1 MEGRTGKED
10 SAALKQRETRYRSEI
25 VAGLESVDADE
36 WNRIAGERSPF
47 VRYEFLSALE
57 TQGCVRSETGW
68 VPRHLLL
75 YGDDRLLGAVPAY
88 AKSHSHGEFVF
99 DWAWAEAYTRAG
111 LHYYPK
117 LVVSIPFTP
126 ATGPRLLYERGDD
139 HRRVPDLLV
148 EAALRFARRAGV
160 STLHWLFVGADDSAR
175 LSRQGHLI
183 RIGCQFHW
191 RNPGYR
197 DFQDYL
203 DGFTSKRRKAIRRER
218 REAAAAPVEIE
229 LRHGTEMRDEHWA
242 AYHALYAATY
252 DRKFGYPALTRGFFR
267 AVGESMGERVLVI
280 LARRGSRYVAGAHL
294 FRDASVLYGR
304 NWGCSEF
311 HASLHFEIC
320 YYRAI
325 EYCIARGLSDF
336 DAGAQG
342 EHKILRGFMPVPTRS
357 AHWIRHPGFREAIER
372 FLVRE
377 EQGVRAY
384 IEEMQGHSPFKDP
397 AGTQRPSSHDG

>member
-1 MEGRTGKED
+1 MP
-10 SAALKQRETRYRSEI
+10 I
-25 VAGLESVDADE
+25 
-36 WNRIAGERSPF
+36 
-47 VRYEFLSALE
+47 
-57 TQGCVRSETGW
+57 
-68 VPRHLLL
+68 
-75 YGDDRLLGAVPAY
+75 Y

-99 DWAWAEAYTRAG
+99 DWAWAEAYMRAG

-126 ATGPRLLYERGDD
+126 ATGPRLLYERTRGD
-139 HRRVPDLLV
+139 RRVPDLLV
-148 EAALRFARRAGV
+148 EAALEFARRAGT
-160 STLHWLFVGADDSAR
+160 STLHWLFVDDEDGAR
-175 LSRQGHLI
+175 LSRQGHLT

-242 AYHALYAATY
+242 AYHALYASTY
-252 DRKFGYPALTRGFFR
+252 DRKYGYPALTRGFLSQRRRIHGGTGAGDPRPPGFPATSPAPISSGTPR
-267 AVGESMGERVLVI
+267 CSMVETGA
-280 LARRGSRYVAGAHL
+280 ARS
-294 FRDASVLYGR
+294 
-304 NWGCSEF
+304 F

-342 EHKILRGFMPVPTRS
+342 EHKILRGFLPVPTRS
-357 AHWIRHPGFREAIER
+357 AHWIRHRGFREAIER

-384 IEEMQGHSPFKDP
+384 IDEMRNHSPFKHP
-397 AGTQRPSSHDG
+397 TGTCRPSSDG

>member
-1 MEGRTGKED
+1 MEGRAGKDD
-10 SAALKQRETRYRSEI
+10 SALKQRETRYRSEI
-25 VAGLESVDADE
+25 VASLESVDADE

-57 TQGCVRSETGW
+57 TQGCVCSETGW
-68 VPRHLLL
+68 TPRHLLL
-75 YGDDRLLGAVPAY
+75 YGDDRLLGAVPIY

-99 DWAWAEAYTRAG
+99 DWAWAEACMRAG

-126 ATGPRLLYERGDD
+126 ATGPRLLYERTRGD
-139 HRRVPDLLV
+139 RRVPDLLV
-148 EAALRFARRAGV
+148 EAALEFARRAGV
-160 STLHWLFVGADDSAR
+160 STLHWLFVDDEDGAR
-175 LSRQGHLI
+175 LSRQGHLS

-242 AYHALYAATY
+242 AYHALYASTY
-252 DRKFGYPALTRGFFR
+252 DRKYGYPALTRGFFR
-267 AVGESMGERVLVI
+267 SVGESMGERVLVI

-342 EHKILRGFMPVPTRS
+342 EHKILRGFLPVPTRS
-357 AHWIRHPGFREAIER
+357 AHWIRHRGFREAIER

-384 IEEMQGHSPFKDP
+384 IDEMRNHSPFKHP
-397 AGTQRPSSHDG
+397 TGTCRPSSDG

>member
-1 MEGRTGKED
+1 MEGHPEHD
-10 SAALKQRETRYRSEI
+10 DPAASKSRETRYRTE
-25 VAGLESVDADE
+25 VVGGLEVVDAAE
-36 WNRIAGERSPF
+36 WNRVAGERNPF

-57 TQGCVRSETGW
+57 THGCVCSETGW
-68 VPRHLLL
+68 APCHLLL
-75 YGDDRLLGAVPAY
+75 YGGDRLLGAVPMY
-88 AKSHSHGEFVF
+88 AKSHSYGEFVF
-99 DWAWAEAYTRAG
+99 DWAWAQAYARAG

-117 LVVSIPFTP
+117 LIVSIPFTP
-126 ATGPRLLYERGDD
+126 ATGPRLLYERARGD
-139 HRRVPDLLV
+139 PQIPGLLV
-148 EAALRFARRAGV
+148 EAALEFARRAEI
-160 STLHWLFVGADDSAR
+160 STLHWLFPEDEDRAQ

-183 RIGCQFHW
+183 RSGCQFHW

-203 DGFTSKRRKAIRRER
+203 DAFTSKRRKAIRRER

-229 LRHGTEMRDEHWA
+229 LRHGTEMGDEHWT
-242 AYHALYAATY
+242 AYHALYASTY
-252 DRKFGYPALTRGFFR
+252 ERKHGYPALTREFFR
-267 AVGESMGERVLVI
+267 AVGESMGERMLVI

-325 EYCIARGLSDF
+325 EYCIARGLSGF

-342 EHKILRGFMPVPTRS
+342 EHKLLRGFMPVLTRS
-357 AHWIRHPGFREAIER
+357 AHWIRHTGFREAIER

-377 EQGVRAY
+377 DQGVRAY
-384 IEEMQGHSPFKDP
+384 IDEIQGHSPFN
-397 AGTQRPSSHDG
+397 ATGTH